1 MRNTHYI
8 LIFVISLNISSQ
20 SIVDIENL
28 RHSGEIGYFKS
39 LGLSVNGSR
48 GNEDRDDYKLDFSVA
63 RNNEDIESFFTINN
77 SKRTKNN
84 VIEDKSSFF
93 HGRVLLKSESF
104 YSYEFYIQ
112 GSKNP
117 FQSYRKRDLAGAGIR
132 INAKNKYKVGLSFL
146 QEKEESLSGIFK
158 KTERV
163 NLYLYKKFIL
173 KNDNSLTGSLFYQPS
188 INDFGSDYKISLLT
202 SFNFPI
208 TDNLKISFQVS
219 SSLDNE
225 PPDIS
230 EKSNH
235 SFSTN
240 FRYSF

>member
-1 MRNTHYI
+1 MAGGLFGKPFALNPKCMVFSVIIMAIFLFKPTFKSNI
-8 LIFVISLNISSQ
+8 TLGVSLFLIFVISLNISSQ

-146 QEKEESLSGIFK
+146 QDL
-158 KTERV
+158 R
-163 NLYLYKKFIL
+163 
-173 KNDNSLTGSLFYQPS
+173 
-188 INDFGSDYKISLLT
+188 
-202 SFNFPI
+202 
-208 TDNLKISFQVS
+208 
-219 SSLDNE
+219 
-225 PPDIS
+225 
-230 EKSNH
+230 
-235 SFSTN
+235 
-240 FRYSF
+240 

>member
-1 MRNTHYI
+1 MKKT
-8 LIFVISLNISSQ
+8 LFWVSA
-20 SIVDIENL
+20 V
-28 RHSGEIGYFKS
+28 YFKPFYQYECHTFNFDIFIVFKFTARKGLETS
-39 LGLSVNGSR
+39 L
-48 GNEDRDDYKLDFSVA
+48 
-63 RNNEDIESFFTINN
+63 IES
-77 SKRTKNN
+77 
-84 VIEDKSSFF
+84 
-93 HGRVLLKSESF
+93 
-104 YSYEFYIQ
+104 
-112 GSKNP
+112 
-117 FQSYRKRDLAGAGIR
+117 
-132 INAKNKYKVGLSFL
+132 KNKYKVGLSFL